1 MSDVEF
7 TPGVYQLHAID
18 DAGKSQYFDQSGF
31 LRSHEQLKVWFES
44 TCGQHE
50 LPEESNWYPLNDS
63 DPRFQIIAVMRQEVE
78 ETPSKVEPKKQAPKN
93 AYDVSSEVTNQ
104 IVLAHEKNLWAK
116 RNEAKLKSR
125 QNLVNHIMSYYN
137 E

>member
-1 MSDVEF
+1 MSEVEF
-7 TPGVYQLHAID
+7 KPGVYQLHAID

>member
-7 TPGVYQLHAID
+7 KPGVYQLHAID

-44 TCGQHE
+44 TCGQHK

>member
-1 MSDVEF
+1 MSETEF
-7 TPGVYQLHAID
+7 QQGVYQLHAID
-18 DAGKSQYFDQSGF
+18 ESGKSQYFDQSGF
-31 LRSHEQLKVWFES
+31 LRSAEQLSVWFES

-50 LPEESNWYPLNDS
+50 LPQSSNWYPLNDS
-63 DPRFQIIAVMRQEVE
+63 DPRFQIITVMRQEVE
-78 ETPSKVEPKKQAPKN
+78 ETPSTVEPKKQAPKN
-93 AYDVSSEVTNQ
+93 AYDVSSDVTNQ
-104 IVLAHEKNLWAK
+104 VVLAHEKNLWAK

>member
-1 MSDVEF
+1 MSEVEF
-7 TPGVYQLHAID
+7 KPGLYQLHAID
-18 DAGKSQYFDQSGF
+18 AAGKSQYFDQSGF
-31 LRSHEQLKVWFES
+31 LRSAEQLSVWFES
-44 TCGQHE
+44 TCDQHE
-50 LPEESNWYPLNDS
+50 LPEGSHWYPLNDS
-63 DPRFQIIAVMRQEVE
+63 DPRFETTAVMRQEAQ
-78 ETPSKVEPKKQAPKN
+78 ETPSAVESKKETSKN

-125 QNLVNHIMSYYN
+125 QNLVNHIMNYYN

>member
-7 TPGVYQLHAID
+7 KPGVYQLHAID